1 MKNYKGTGVQIDNYK
16 TYKTVLGC
24 SDDSF
29 LLSRYAM
36 EFLDDQFMP
45 DAVSIAK
52 HIQQMKRLV
61 LGWNA

>member
-1 MKNYKGTGVQIDNYK
+1 MQIDN
-16 TYKTVLGC
+16 YKTVLGC

-45 DAVSIAK
+45 DEVSIAK

>member
-1 MKNYKGTGVQIDNYK
+1 MKNYKGTGVQIDN
-16 TYKTVLGC
+16 YKTVLGC

-45 DAVSIAK
+45 DEVSIAK